1 MESYFHLRKKLK
13 AVKQLLQ
20 INNLSKV
27 FYKGTVN
34 ENTIFNKFSFT
45 ANEGEF
51 ISIIGSNGAGKST
64 LLNLIS
70 GSITADEGSILLDKE
85 EVINKK
91 EHYRAK
97 KIGRVFQNPF
107 QGVCSNMTILE
118 NMSLAFNKGKA
129 YNLSLGI
136 NKKNINMFKEQL
148 EKIGL
153 GLEDKIHNKVGL
165 LSGGQRQALSL
176 LMSVMSKPKVLLL
189 DEHTAA
195 LDPKTSEKIMEITRE
210 LVEENKITTLMVT
223 HNLNHAIES
232 GNRLIM
238 MHKGE
243 VIVDIGKEEKINL
256 TTDKLMKEFEHAH
269 VKDALSDRN
278 LLV

>member
-1 MESYFHLRKKLK
+1 M
-13 AVKQLLQ
+13 LQ

>member
-1 MESYFHLRKKLK
+1 MRK
-13 AVKQLLQ
+13 LLQ
-20 INNLSKV
+20 INNLSKI

-34 ENTIFNKFSFT
+34 ENIIFNKFDFT
-45 ANEGEF
+45 ANEGDF

-64 LLNLIS
+64 LLNLIA
-70 GSITADEGSILLDKE
+70 GSIMADEGSILLDGE

-118 NMSLAFNKGKA
+118 NMSLAFNKGKS
-129 YNLSLGI
+129 YNLALGI
-136 NKKNINMFKEQL
+136 NKKNINGFREQL
-148 EKIGL
+148 KRIDL
-153 GLEDKIHNKVGL
+153 GLEDKLYNKVGL
-165 LSGGQRQALSL
+165 LSGGQRQAISL
-176 LMSVMSKPKVLLL
+176 LMAVMSKPKVLLL

-195 LDPKTSEKIMEITRE
+195 LDPKTSEKIMTITRE

-223 HNLNHAIES
+223 HNLNHAIAS

-243 VIVDIGKEEKINL
+243 VVVDIGEKDKIEL
-256 TTDKLMKEFEHAH
+256 TTEKLMKEFEHAH
-269 VKDALSDRN
+269 VKEALSDRS